1 MQMAKL
7 QTAPPLTAVPNWA
20 SVLSHFVPS
29 PRRILLRYAQA
40 RVKHELDPF
49 SAPQGHRGMP
59 HLAPHDIMHLFIALA
74 VLLGAAKLAC
84 ELMQKLDHP
93 SVLGEIM
100 AGILL
105 GPTLL
110 GHFKPQLYA
119 FIFPAT
125 GNLPIALETVTTLG
139 VVFFLLIAGLEI
151 DLRSIF
157 RQGKSALAV
166 SFFGVIVP
174 FAFGFGAAGA
184 FPRFLGAEAG
194 ASRLIFALFVGTA
207 LSISALPVIAKILM
221 DLNLMRTEMGTVVMS
236 SAMFDD
242 LVGWILFSMI
252 LGMMNAGSHS
262 FGGVKRTIL
271 LVAAFTLLAL
281 TVVRW
286 LIDKILPFI
295 QAHTSWPGGVLGFI
309 FTLTLAGAAFA
320 EFAGIHAVF
329 GAFITGI
336 AVGES
341 THLRKRTSEH
351 IHSIV
356 TNVFAPFFFDSIG
369 LRTNFVSNFNLAIT
383 ATVIGVAC
391 LGKLL
396 GAGWGAH
403 LGGMDRR
410 TSWGVG
416 LAMNARRAME
426 MILGLLALQAGVIRE
441 TMFVALVVMAL
452 FTSLVSGPIMHA
464 LIRSRKEITLK
475 ETINAKLFLPSLAG
489 TTKHEVLDQMC
500 TVAADYASNPPERFV
515 RLVEERERVASSGWE
530 NGLAVPH
537 ARVNGLPHPIVVV
550 ARVNNGIDFDARDGR
565 VARLI
570 VMILTGDNQ
579 SQHDLLRNAG
589 ELFSRKEAIEQTLNA
604 QSFVE
609 LVAALNAPVS

>member
-1 MQMAKL
+1 
-7 QTAPPLTAVPNWA
+7 
-20 SVLSHFVPS
+20 
-29 PRRILLRYAQA
+29 
-40 RVKHELDPF
+40 
-49 SAPQGHRGMP
+49 MP
-59 HLAPHDIMHLFIALA
+59 HLTQHDVMTMFLALA
-74 VLLGAAKLAC
+74 VLLGTAKLAG
-84 ELMQKLDHP
+84 ELMQKIGQP

-105 GPTLL
+105 GPTVL
-110 GHFKPQLYA
+110 GRLRPQIYA
-119 FIFPAT
+119 ALFPTT
-125 GNLPIALETVTTLG
+125 GAMPIVLETVTTLG
-139 VVFFLLIAGLEI
+139 VVFFLLTAGLEI

-157 RQGKSALAV
+157 RQGKSALLV
-166 SFFGVIVP
+166 SFFGVIIP
-174 FAFGFGAAGA
+174 FSFGFLAAGA
-184 FPRFLGAEAG
+184 FPRFLGAEVNAN
-194 ASRLIFALFVGTA
+194 RLIFALFVGTA

-221 DLNLMRTEMGTVVMS
+221 DLNLLRTEMGTVVMS

-252 LGMMNAGSHS
+252 LGMMNSSQHS
-262 FGGVKRTIL
+262 LGGVKRTIL
-271 LVAAFTLLAL
+271 LVVVFTLLAL

-309 FTLTLAGAAFA
+309 FTLTLGGAAFA

-356 TNVFAPFFFDSIG
+356 TNVFAPFFFASIG
-369 LRTNFVSNFNLAIT
+369 LRTNFVSNFNLGIT

-416 LAMNARRAME
+416 LAMNARGAME
-426 MILGLLALQAGVIRE
+426 MILGLLALQAGLIRE

-452 FTSLVSGPIMHA
+452 FTSLVSAPAIHFLLRRRRA
-464 LIRSRKEITLK
+464 RTLK
-475 ETINAKLFLPSLAG
+475 DTVTTKLFLPNTKLA
-489 TTKHEVLDQMC
+489 TKSEVLQHMC
-500 TVAADYASNPPERFV
+500 EIAADAVSNAPERFL
-515 RLVEERERVASSGWE
+515 RLVSERERVVPSGWE
-530 NGLAVPH
+530 NSLAVPH
-537 ARVNGLPHPIVVV
+537 ARVAGLPHPIVVI
-550 ARVNNGIDFDARDGR
+550 AKSDAGIDFNARDGKLS
-565 VARLI
+565 RLI
-570 VMILTGDNQ
+570 ILILTGDNQ
-579 SQHDLLRNAG
+579 SQHDLLGDAE
-589 ELFSRKEAIEQTLNA
+589 ELFSRKEAIDQVLQA
-604 QSFVE
+604 ASFVE
-609 LVAALNAPVS
+609 LVAALNAPVR

>member
-1 MQMAKL
+1 MTMFL
-7 QTAPPLTAVPNWA
+7 
-20 SVLSHFVPS
+20 
-29 PRRILLRYAQA
+29 
-40 RVKHELDPF
+40 
-49 SAPQGHRGMP
+49 
-59 HLAPHDIMHLFIALA
+59 ALA
-74 VLLGAAKLAC
+74 VLLGTAKLAG
-84 ELMQKLDHP
+84 ELMQKLGQP
-93 SVLGEIM
+93 SVLGEIL

-110 GHFKPQLYA
+110 GHFKPQIYA
-119 FIFPAT
+119 ALFPST
-125 GNLPIALETVTTLG
+125 GAMPIVLETVTTIG
-139 VVFFLLIAGLEI
+139 VVFFLLTAGLEI

-157 RQGKSALAV
+157 RQGKSALLV
-166 SFFGVIVP
+166 SFFGVIIP
-174 FAFGFGAAGA
+174 FALGFAAAGA

-221 DLNLMRTEMGTVVMS
+221 DLNLIRTEMGTVVMS

-252 LGMMNAGSHS
+252 LGMMNSGSHS

-356 TNVFAPFFFDSIG
+356 TNVFAPFFFASIG
-369 LRTNFVSNFNLAIT
+369 LRTNFVSNFNLGIT
-383 ATVIGVAC
+383 LTVIGVAC

-416 LAMNARRAME
+416 LAMNARGAME
-426 MILGLLALQAGVIRE
+426 MILGLLALQAGLIRE

-452 FTSLVSGPIMHA
+452 FTSLVSAPAIHF
-464 LIRSRKEITLK
+464 LLRRRRVLTLK
-475 ETINAKLFLPSLAG
+475 DTVTTKLFLPAMKFR
-489 TTKHEVLDQMC
+489 TKDEALQHMC
-500 TVAADYASNPPERFV
+500 EIAADTVSNAPERFL
-515 RLVEERERVASSGWE
+515 RLVLERERVVPSGWE
-530 NGLAVPH
+530 NSLAVPH
-537 ARVNGLPHPIVVV
+537 ARVGGLPHPIVVIGKSE
-550 ARVNNGIDFDARDGR
+550 AGIDFDARDGKLS
-565 VARLI
+565 RLI
-570 VMILTGDNQ
+570 ILILTGDNQ
-579 SQHDLLRNAG
+579 AQHDLLGDAG
-589 ELFSRKEAIEQTLNA
+589 EMFSRKEAIDQVLEAST
-604 QSFVE
+604 FVE
-609 LVAALNAPVS
+609 LVAALNAPVK

>member
-1 MQMAKL
+1 
-7 QTAPPLTAVPNWA
+7 
-20 SVLSHFVPS
+20 
-29 PRRILLRYAQA
+29 
-40 RVKHELDPF
+40 
-49 SAPQGHRGMP
+49 MP
-59 HLAPHDIMHLFIALA
+59 HLTQHDVMTMFLALA
-74 VLLGAAKLAC
+74 TLLGTAKLAG
-84 ELMQKLDHP
+84 ELMQKLGQP
-93 SVLGEIM
+93 SVLGEIF

-105 GPTLL
+105 GPTVL
-110 GHFKPQLYA
+110 GHFRPQLYA
-119 FIFPAT
+119 ALFPST
-125 GNLPIALETVTTLG
+125 GSMPIVLETVTTIG
-139 VVFFLLIAGLEI
+139 VVFFLLTAGLEI

-157 RQGKSALAV
+157 RQGKSALLV
-166 SFFGVIVP
+166 SFFGVIIP
-174 FAFGFGAAGA
+174 FAFGFAAAGA
-184 FPRFLGAEAG
+184 FPKFLGAEAG

-221 DLNLMRTEMGTVVMS
+221 DLNLLRTEMGTVVMS

-252 LGMMNAGSHS
+252 LGMMNAGGHS
-262 FGGVKRTIL
+262 LAGVKRTVL

-336 AVGES
+336 AIGES
-341 THLRKRTSEH
+341 AHLRRRTSEH

-356 TNVFAPFFFDSIG
+356 TNVFAPFFFASIG
-369 LRTNFVSNFNLAIT
+369 LRTNFVSNFNLGIT
-383 ATVIGVAC
+383 ATIIGVAC

-396 GAGWGAH
+396 GAGWGAR

-416 LAMNARRAME
+416 LAMNARGAME
-426 MILGLLALQAGVIRE
+426 MILGLLALQAGLIRE

-452 FTSLVSGPIMHA
+452 FTSLVSAPAIHF
-464 LIRSRKEITLK
+464 LLRRRRTSTLK
-475 ETINAKLFLPSLAG
+475 DTVTTKLFLPNMKLR
-489 TTKHEVLDQMC
+489 TKDEVLQQMC
-500 TVAADYASNPPERFV
+500 EIAADAVSNAPERFL
-515 RLVEERERVASSGWE
+515 RLVSERELVVPSGWE

-537 ARVNGLPHPIVVV
+537 ARVEGLAQPIVVI
-550 ARVNNGIDFDARDGR
+550 ARSDAGIDFNARDGKLS
-565 VARLI
+565 RLI
-570 VMILTGDNQ
+570 ILILTGDNQ
-579 SQHDLLRNAG
+579 SQHDLLGDA
-589 ELFSRKEAIEQTLNA
+589 EEMFSRKEAIDQVLEAATFL
-604 QSFVE
+604 E
-609 LVAALNAPVS
+609 LVAALNAPVK

>member
-1 MQMAKL
+1 MTMFL
-7 QTAPPLTAVPNWA
+7 
-20 SVLSHFVPS
+20 
-29 PRRILLRYAQA
+29 
-40 RVKHELDPF
+40 
-49 SAPQGHRGMP
+49 
-59 HLAPHDIMHLFIALA
+59 ALA
-74 VLLGAAKLAC
+74 VLLGTAKLAG
-84 ELMQKLDHP
+84 ELMQKLGQP
-93 SVLGEIM
+93 SVLGEIL

-110 GHFKPQLYA
+110 GHFRPQIYA
-119 FIFPAT
+119 ALFPST
-125 GNLPIALETVTTLG
+125 GAMPIVLETVTTIG
-139 VVFFLLIAGLEI
+139 VVFFLLTAGLEI

-157 RQGKSALAV
+157 RQGKSALLV
-166 SFFGVIVP
+166 SFFGVIIP
-174 FAFGFGAAGA
+174 FALGFSAAGA

-221 DLNLMRTEMGTVVMS
+221 DLNLIRTEMGTVVMS

-356 TNVFAPFFFDSIG
+356 TNVFAPFFFASIG
-369 LRTNFVSNFNLAIT
+369 LRTNFVSNFNLGIT

-416 LAMNARRAME
+416 LAMNARGAME
-426 MILGLLALQAGVIRE
+426 MILGLLALQAGLIRE

-452 FTSLVSGPIMHA
+452 FTSLVSAPAIHF
-464 LIRSRKEITLK
+464 LLRRRRVLTLK
-475 ETINAKLFLPSLAG
+475 DTVTTKLFLPAMKFR
-489 TTKHEVLDQMC
+489 TKDEALQHMC
-500 TVAADYASNPPERFV
+500 EVAADAVSNAPERFL
-515 RLVEERERVASSGWE
+515 RLVLERERVVPSGWE
-530 NGLAVPH
+530 NSLAVPH
-537 ARVNGLPHPIVVV
+537 ARVGGLPHPIVVIGKSE
-550 ARVNNGIDFDARDGR
+550 AGIDFDARDGKLS
-565 VARLI
+565 RLI
-570 VMILTGDNQ
+570 ILILTGDNQ
-579 SQHDLLRNAG
+579 AQHDLLGDAG
-589 ELFSRKEAIEQTLNA
+589 EMFSRKEAIDQVLEAST
-604 QSFVE
+604 FVE
-609 LVAALNAPVS
+609 LVAALNAPVK